1 MAYEGFTLKLL
12 IERFGLK
19 ITQVKHLY
27 ATIAPIAPSDLL
39 TAVLERGLPL
49 VISKGTEKARSEH
62 VIAPILLE
70 VREILERAVAV
81 FSGVAFN
88 VDRKLGLHGFC
99 DFLISQ
105 NPLLIEI
112 DAPVVMLVEAIP
124 PEGAFW
130 NQEAK
135 REDISGG
142 IAQCVA
148 EMVAAQR
155 FNITQGQPK
164 EKIFGAVTSGTD
176 WRFLELQGQEV
187 RLDLREYSIQEL
199 PAILGVLT
207 YMARAV

>member
-12 IERFGLK
+12 IERFGLN
-19 ITQVKHLY
+19 ITQVNQLF
-27 ATIAPIAPSDLL
+27 ADVSPISPSDLL
-39 TAVLERGLPL
+39 VAVLDRGLPL

-70 VREILERAVAV
+70 VREILERNIAV

-112 DAPVVMLVEAIP
+112 DAPVVMLVEA
-124 PEGAFW
+124 
-130 NQEAK
+130 K
-135 REDISGG
+135 REDVSGG
-142 IAQCVA
+142 IAQCIA

-155 FNITQGQPK
+155 FNVTQGRPK

-176 WRFLELQGQEV
+176 WRFLELQGTDV
-187 RLDLREYSIQEL
+187 RLDLRDYSIQEL